1 MKRLFS
7 FIKASNMDSFEEDIN
22 KALNDGFSLYGE
34 IFEKDWNLYQAIV
47 SNEIT
52 WITIDTIKNCKN
64 TGAVAVSWTITVN
77 EW

>member
-22 KALNDGFSLYGE
+22 KALNDWFTLYGE
-34 IFEKDWNLYQAIV
+34 IFEKDWNLYQALI
-47 SNEIT
+47 SNEIA

-64 TGAVAVSWTITVN
+64 SWAVAVSWTITVN